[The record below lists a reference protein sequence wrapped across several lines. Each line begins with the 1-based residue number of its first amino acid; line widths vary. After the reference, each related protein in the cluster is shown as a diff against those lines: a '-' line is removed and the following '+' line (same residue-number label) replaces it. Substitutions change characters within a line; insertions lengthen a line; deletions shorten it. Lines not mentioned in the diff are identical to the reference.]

1 MGYFT
6 ENFVMGVEQYYIV
19 VWLKKKRVLILY
31 GVVESE
37 SKRSWKIRC
46 EECQPNLVFRPSLV
60 ALAEVKS
67 QNGKGG
73 RERF

>member
-46 EECQPNLVFRPSLV
+46 EECQPN
-60 ALAEVKS
+60 
-67 QNGKGG
+67 
-73 RERF
+73 